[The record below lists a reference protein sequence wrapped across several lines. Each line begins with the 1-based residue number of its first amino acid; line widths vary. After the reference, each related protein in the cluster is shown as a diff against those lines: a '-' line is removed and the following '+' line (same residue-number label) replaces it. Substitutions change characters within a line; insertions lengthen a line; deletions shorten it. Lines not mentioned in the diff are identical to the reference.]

1 MMAATNLLGSQRHH
15 SFGHPKSY
23 YPFRIWTL
31 GHPVLRRGIIIVFVA
46 LALLLFDWESPSPD
60 STLVLDAF
68 DALAEI
74 LTAKNKNS
82 GRAAR
87 ASGSRRRLVA
97 IARDNLIDRA

>member
-31 GHPVLRRGIIIVFVA
+31 GHPVLRRGIIVVFVA

-60 STLVLDAF
+60 STLLLYAF

-74 LTAKNKNS
+74 LTAKYKK
-82 GRAAR
+82 AAQR
-87 ASGSRRRLVA
+87 EHAVRDGGSWRSHG
-97 IARDNLIDRA
+97 IT